1 VCFCDI
7 LRRYLHDP
15 SSNEWYRSFGY
26 NPLLISDSR
35 LAYEAPAFTL
45 EHWMQFCFREVGR
58 RSKKRESIEPESRA
72 WHACSS
78 FAASTLSK
86 NYHYG
91 MLKCF
96 DVPESLMSATPEQL
110 TVMLPIYGAP
120 HREHIEQCR
129 SKNVTNDDAWSLRD
143 LASGVFRAL
152 RDRWDVVQSVYELAL
167 YEHNRDI
174 QRGDE
179 FLEALQW
186 NACHPDLH
194 ALHLFIETNSTYFE
208 TLTGP
213 RDQDPSRFHDPCKKL
228 RRVSL
233 GKRML
238 YRDALEYAN
247 ANLGGST
254 VMITNADIVFSRG
267 WSSMP
272 ELNSFLRGNRI
283 FALSRHERP
292 MVVPP
297 CLCLVRALCCVTLV
311 QGFDGRAVC
320 CSSNY
325 DGCHDGFMY
334 DVPCRAAAAAR
345 CCCLLL

>member
-1 VCFCDI
+1 
-7 LRRYLHDP
+7 LHDP

-96 DVPESLMSATPEQL
+96 DVPESLMSATAEQL
-110 TVMLPIYGAP
+110 TVMLPLYGAW
-120 HREHIEQCR
+120 HGEHVEQCR

-238 YRDALEYAN
+238 YRNALEYAN

-254 VMITNADIVFSRG
+254 VMMWRQQQTDSPTHHTDSVTQPRTH
-267 WSSMP
+267 SSVVDFGTINRPQNRMDRCYAEVNTGSKLHRP
-272 ELNSFLRGNRI
+272 EPLRDLFCGY
-283 FALSRHERP
+283 EP
-292 MVVPP
+292 
-297 CLCLVRALCCVTLV
+297 
-311 QGFDGRAVC
+311 
-320 CSSNY
+320 
-325 DGCHDGFMY
+325 
-334 DVPCRAAAAAR
+334 
-345 CCCLLL
+345 

>member
-1 VCFCDI
+1 M
-7 LRRYLHDP
+7 HDP

-96 DVPESLMSATPEQL
+96 DVPESLMSATAEQL
-110 TVMLPIYGAP
+110 TVMLPLYGAW
-120 HREHIEQCR
+120 HGEHVEQCR

-254 VMITNADIVFSRG
+254 VMITNADIVFSKG